1 LQLSGPLTVM
11 SQCGEQW
18 IVALPDNLYLGTV
31 SWMKPDWLGPFYPAH
46 LKPAELLQTY
56 ARTFRTVEIDATFY
70 RIPTV
75 TTVIGW
81 RDRTPAGFVFAAKV
95 PKLIT
100 DVKLL
105 SDCQR
110 EMSRFL
116 TVMEP
121 LGDKLGPL
129 LLQFPYFNRS
139 AFASREPFDKLLR
152 AFLKSLP
159 KQFRFAVEI
168 RNKNWISWDF
178 VELLR
183 DHGVGFVLLAQAWMP
198 RVDTLAKA
206 LDLVTGDF
214 CYARFMGDRKALES
228 KTNKFDR
235 VIEDK
240 TEEMAI
246 WAEELKNIVGRG
258 TRTYVFFSN
267 YYAGFGPGSA
277 KEFAAIYDRI
287 RHNE

>member
-1 LQLSGPLTVM
+1 
-11 SQCGEQW
+11 
-18 IVALPDNLYLGTV
+18 
-31 SWMKPDWLGPFYPAH
+31 MKPDWVGPFYSPD
-46 LKPAELLQTY
+46 LKPAELLQSY

-70 RIPTV
+70 RIPTPGTV
-75 TTVIGW
+75 TGW
-81 RDRTPAGFVFAAKV
+81 RDRTPPGFVFAAKV

-100 DVKLL
+100 SVRVLN
-105 SDCQR
+105 DCQR

-159 KQFRFAVEI
+159 GQFRFAVEI
-168 RNKNWISWDF
+168 RNKSWISWDF

-183 DHGVGFVLLAQAWMP
+183 EHGVGFVLSAQAWMP
-198 RVDTLAKA
+198 RIDTLAKA

-228 KTNKFDR
+228 ETEKFDR
-235 VIEDK
+235 VIEDQ
-240 TEEMAI
+240 TEEMTI
-246 WAEELKNIVGRG
+246 WAHELKRIVDRG
-258 TRTYVFFSN
+258 TRTFVFFSN

-277 KEFAAIYDRI
+277 KQFAAIYDRTKDDA
-287 RHNE
+287 